1 MVTRFSFRTGAT
13 LALFFVLLLV
23 GCGHSASAVCAQ
35 GCPEDVPH
43 RAGLSDRELPA
54 EPDIRSP
61 DAMEWDEDGRIYV
74 VENPG
79 YPLNMEG
86 KVGRV
91 ILFEDTNGDGRPDRR
106 TVFADQLTLP
116 TGVMRWK
123 KGVLVTDA
131 PDVLYFEDTN
141 GDGKADIRRVVLTG
155 FAFTN
160 PQHTVNNPVYGLDN
174 WIYLAHEGPA
184 AAVIFTDKFGD
195 RGSDIRFPDR
205 PEAPSLKPARRM
217 VRFRPDTHELEYLSG
232 SSQFGHSFDA
242 WGHQFTVSN
251 EDHIRE
257 EVIAAP
263 YLERNPICR
272 WGLRWRGSPITGP
285 AADVYPITEHAR
297 VEMLSGV
304 GSFTSAC
311 AITVYLGGAFPS
323 PGPVFPYGRAG
334 PEPGPSGRADA
345 CRRRLRSAARRAKAS
360 NFSRPP
366 TRGFDR

>member
-1 MVTRFSFRTGAT
+1 M
-13 LALFFVLLLV
+13 LI
-23 GCGHSASAVCAQ
+23 GCGHSGPPYSPSDAFKTFRLEQ
-35 GCPEDVPH
+35 GFRIEPF
-43 RAGLSDRELPA
+43 LA
-54 EPDIRSP
+54 EPDVHSP
-61 DAMEWDEDGRIYV
+61 DAMEFDENGRFYV

-79 YPLNMEG
+79 YPLNVEG

-106 TVFADQLTLP
+106 TVFAENLTLP
-116 TGVMRWK
+116 TGIMRWK

-184 AAVIFTDKFGD
+184 TAVIFTDKFDD

-205 PEAPSLKPARRM
+205 PDGPSLKPARRM
-217 VRFRPDTHELEYLSG
+217 VRFRPDTYELEYLSS

-242 WGHQFTVSN
+242 WGHRFTVSN

-257 EVIAAP
+257 EVIAGRVPGSQPRSSGGGCDGAHF
-263 YLERNPICR
+263 
-272 WGLRWRGSPITGP
+272 GSP
-285 AADVYPITEHAR
+285 AR
-297 VEMLSGV
+297 
-304 GSFTSAC
+304 
-311 AITVYLGGAFPS
+311 
-323 PGPVFPYGRAG
+323 
-334 PEPGPSGRADA
+334 
-345 CRRRLRSAARRAKAS
+345 RRRLSHYAAMRASRCSAALAL
-360 NFSRPP
+360 SRPP
-366 TRGFDR
+366 APSPSIGRRVSLSRPVLPNG